1 MGNFSTDPFHELRR
15 SREQGYVGLHV
26 EQGVPLLDRDLNLLA
41 DLVSATTREIL
52 TRHLGSGIAERNESF
67 AVAALPADN
76 DLRVLAPPGGGACLV
91 AGIEVT
97 IDAPTTYCAQGDVP
111 ALTTAAGADREDVV
125 YLDVWVEE
133 VDAARDARL
142 ANDDDVA
149 MQTSVRLRPAWRVR
163 VAEGTSRTPIA
174 HAGHAHCALAVLR
187 RPAGESEIRDEMI
200 VDLRRTGLHLADLVE
215 RIERIEGVLGLDA
228 VRPRLVALDSAGSVA
243 SGDGGAATSTPHIGL
258 VSSQGGQ
265 R

>member
-97 IDAPTTYCAQGDVP
+97 IDAPLTYCAQGDVP
-111 ALTTAAGADREDVV
+111 ALTAPAGTDREDVV
-125 YLDVWVEE
+125 YLDVWVDE
-133 VDAARDARL
+133 VDAAGDARL

-149 MQTSVRLRPAWRVR
+149 MQTSVRLRPAWQVR
-163 VAEGTSRTPIA
+163 VAEGTSRAPLA
-174 HAGHAHCALAVLR
+174 EAGHAHCALALLR
-187 RPAGESEIRDEMI
+187 RPARESEIRDEMI
-200 VDLRRTGLHLADLVE
+200 VDLRRTGLHLGDLVQ
-215 RIERIEGVLGLDA
+215 RIERIEAVLGLDA
-228 VRPRLVALDSAGSVA
+228 VRPGLVAIE
-243 SGDGGAATSTPHIGL
+243 GGATTSTPHIGL